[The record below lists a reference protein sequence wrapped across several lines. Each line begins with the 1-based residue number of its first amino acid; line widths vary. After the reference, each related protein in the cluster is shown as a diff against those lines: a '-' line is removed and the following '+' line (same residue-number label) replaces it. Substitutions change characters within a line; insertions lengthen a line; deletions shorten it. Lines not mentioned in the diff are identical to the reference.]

1 MLKPD
6 FKDRRGISIHAP
18 REGSDWKGF
27 AVNAVSQYVISIHA
41 PREGS
46 DSNISQK
53 EHVAFVRLRDIAQN
67 SV

>member
-1 MLKPD
+1 M
-6 FKDRRGISIHAP
+6 R
-18 REGSDWKGF
+18 SDTERTVE
-27 AVNAVSQYVISIHA
+27 AISIHA

-53 EHVAFVRLRDIAQN
+53 EHAAFVRLRDIAQN

>member
-1 MLKPD
+1 MIDYGLFFSRDGQVLRLP
-6 FKDRRGISIHAP
+6 HNP
-18 REGSDWKGF
+18 E
-27 AVNAVSQYVISIHA
+27 ISIHA

-53 EHVAFVRLRDIAQN
+53 EHAAFVRLRDIAQN